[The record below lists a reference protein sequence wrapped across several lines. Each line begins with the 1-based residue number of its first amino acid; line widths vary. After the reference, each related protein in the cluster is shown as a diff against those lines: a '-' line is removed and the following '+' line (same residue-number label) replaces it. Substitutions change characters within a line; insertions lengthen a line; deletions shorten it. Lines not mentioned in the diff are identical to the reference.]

1 MEDLVASG
9 HITPHRLEKAALV
22 RIRGRLGPLYLLCGT
37 LLLALTVY
45 TLLSQAT
52 GYSLLLAIS
61 SAAPSLGFFVLFAMQ
76 QHHHA
81 SPRWTRTFL
90 YITTAL
96 VLIPTLAHSV
106 LRPDSPHLEATILG
120 MFVVGLMVPLWR
132 VTALILTGTYLAWNA
147 IFFSSSASDL
157 DLTNPILMTTAVLV
171 ATGINALV
179 IRELHQQEEA
189 QYQNRILQDRNSL
202 LKQKRRAAVQA
213 HLRTQTGLQ
222 QLIQQSQDGVLIL
235 QNHTVV
241 FANRSLRLETGFHKR
256 DLLGQT
262 LEILLTQEDQ
272 DLADAEI
279 ISQESKQG
287 LELNVRRAN
296 NSTYLAEVRAAEIE
310 YGDGPAQMIQIRPVP
325 AVSRKVATERALL
338 ADRMITIG
346 TIAAGVAHEIN
357 NPLAYVMANLEMLHL
372 DLSEMNDPGMESHV
386 SLIQTSMEGA
396 QRIRQIVTDVL
407 SFSRAED
414 SKDEVIHIQDLLET
428 SIRMS
433 WNQIRHRASLVRE
446 YSDIPGVTGN
456 SARLG
461 QVFLNLLVNAAQS
474 IGEDDET
481 RNQIGV
487 RTQRNGPFV
496 RIEIYDTGKGISTDA
511 LPHIFTA
518 FFTTKPDGVGT
529 GLGLSFCK
537 RVIEEMNGTISAHT
551 ELGKGTT
558 IRLDLPASSESPASQ
573 ETLTSMPPV
582 SDRPSTL
589 KILVIDDEAAMAKSI
604 AFILRGDE
612 VVQAQTGLE
621 ALHILDEDNTFDAIL
636 CDLMMP
642 HHSGAK
648 LYPMI
653 TERHPRMRNRVGFV
667 TGGSFT
673 EQTRNFIESTQC
685 PVLLKPFR
693 ARDLLDLVDSL
704 SSPETKT

>member
-1 MEDLVASG
+1 MEDLVTSG
-9 HITPHRLEKAALV
+9 HITPHRLEKAALN

-37 LLLALTVY
+37 LLLALTVH
-45 TLLSQAT
+45 TLLSGGT
-52 GYSLLLAIS
+52 GNTLLLATS
-61 SAAPSLGFFVLFAMQ
+61 SAGPSLGFFVVFAMRR
-76 QHHHA
+76 HRHA
-81 SPRWTRTFL
+81 SPRWTRALL
-90 YITTAL
+90 YIATAL
-96 VLIPTLAHSV
+96 LLIPTLAHSV
-106 LRPDSPHLEATILG
+106 LRPESLHLEATILG
-120 MFVVGLMVPLWR
+120 IFCVGLFIPLWR
-132 VTALILTGTYLAWNA
+132 VTALILTGTYLAWNGMY
-147 IFFSSSASDL
+147 FWSSGSVFDL
-157 DLTNPILMTTAVLV
+157 VGPILMTTAVLL

-179 IRELHQQEEA
+179 IRDMQVHEEA
-189 QYQNRILQDRNSL
+189 LYQNRALQDRNAL
-202 LKQKRRAAVQA
+202 LKQKRRAAVHA

-222 QLIQQSQDGVLIL
+222 QLIEQSQDGVLIL

-241 FANRSLRLETGFHKR
+241 FANRSLRLETGFRKK

-262 LEILLTQEDQ
+262 LETLLTREDQ

-296 NSTYLAEVRAAEIE
+296 NSTFLAEVRAAEIE
-310 YGDGPAQMIQIRPVP
+310 YGDGPAQMMQIRPVP
-325 AVSRKVATERALL
+325 AVSGKTATERALL

-372 DLSEMNDPGMESHV
+372 DLSEMNDPAMESRV

-414 SKDEVIHIQDLLET
+414 SRDEIIHIQDLLET

-456 SARLG
+456 TARLG
-461 QVFLNLLVNAAQS
+461 QVFLNLLVNAAQA
-474 IGEDDET
+474 IDEDDES

-487 RTQRNGPFV
+487 RTQRNGPYV
-496 RIEIYDTGKGISTDA
+496 RIEIYDTGRGISNDA

-518 FFTTKPDGVGT
+518 FFTTKPSGVGT

-537 RVIEEMNGTISAHT
+537 RVIDEMKGTISAQT
-551 ELGKGTT
+551 EPGKGTT
-558 IRLDLPASSESPASQ
+558 IRLDLPASSESPASR
-573 ETLTSMPPV
+573 EALTSMPPM
-582 SDRPSTL
+582 SDRPSTR

-621 ALHILDEDNTFDAIL
+621 ALHILDEDSTFDAIL

-653 TERHPRMRNRVGFV
+653 TERHPRMKNRVGFV

-673 EQTRNFIESTQC
+673 EQTRKFMDSTRC

-704 SSPETKT
+704 SSPEKKD